1 LSARLVLHVH
11 DEAILEAPPEEESS
25 GAEMVEE
32 AMTCAAD
39 LLVPLRMD
47 VACDDTW
54 AAAKG

>member
-1 LSARLVLHVH
+1 LVLHVH